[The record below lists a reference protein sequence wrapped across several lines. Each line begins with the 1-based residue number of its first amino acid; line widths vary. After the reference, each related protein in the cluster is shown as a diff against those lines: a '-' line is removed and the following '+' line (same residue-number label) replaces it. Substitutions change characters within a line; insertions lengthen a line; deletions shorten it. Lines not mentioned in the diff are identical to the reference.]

1 MSISQQEGF
10 INGGDGGFMATNK
23 KKTKKGGTQSRY
35 SENWLPVK
43 AITNGRI
50 VLDNGEMVTGVKV
63 MPQNIFILDP
73 DMQESVL
80 VNLKNFYNML
90 DYEFWL
96 VVADRPVD
104 ISMYMSQLQLLYNKT
119 QDQKIRKLI
128 AADINKGNM
137 FMKND
142 IVDTEY
148 FIIFKEKDKDVI
160 EKRVRRLIS
169 GLAQASLNS
178 KQTSNDDLRS
188 ILDNFLNVGSTS
200 PFGTVIV
207 K

>member
-1 MSISQQEGF
+1 
-10 INGGDGGFMATNK
+10 MATNK
-23 KKTKKGGTQSRY
+23 KKTKKTGKSSKYT
-35 SENWLPVK
+35 ENWLPVK
-43 AITNGRI
+43 AITNGKI
-50 VLDNGEMVTGVKV
+50 VLDNGELVTGVKIL
-63 MPQNIFILDP
+63 PKNIFILDQ
-73 DMQESVL
+73 DMQESIL
-80 VNLKNFYNML
+80 VNLKNFYNTL

-96 VVADRPVD
+96 IVADRPVD

-119 QDQKIRKLI
+119 QNQKIRKLI

-148 FIIFKEKDKDVI
+148 YIIFKEKDKDVI
-160 EKRVRRLIS
+160 EKRIRRLIS
-169 GLAQASLNS
+169 GLAGASLNS
-178 KQTSNDDLRS
+178 KQTSNDDLRA
-188 ILDNFLNVGSTS
+188 ILDNFLNVGNST